1 MSPDT
6 LSRGDPE
13 ATPRPAPEPAGR
25 GAGSDPLRTMTF
37 LEHLDELRSTL
48 FRMLIVAGVATTGA
62 WFVSPRILD
71 LLVPPSV
78 GTVHTF
84 GLSEGFMIRFKVS
97 AITGLV
103 VAVPF
108 LLAQL
113 WSFVAPG
120 LFRHER
126 RVVLPV
132 VISSTGLFYL
142 GVAFAY
148 VAVVPKTVG
157 WLLSYTGQRI
167 TPLINVTQ
175 YFGFVAKF
183 CLAFGV
189 MFQLPL
195 VMVLLSA
202 LGIVSPH
209 TLWKQWRYGVV
220 LIFVVAAW
228 LTPPDA
234 VSQCM
239 MAGPIVVLY
248 MLSIGLAFLLAPK
261 RRSRD

>member
-6 LSRGDPE
+6 VSRE
-13 ATPRPAPEPAGR
+13 PRAPSPGSAPDPAGEGR
-25 GAGSDPLRTMTF
+25 EPLRTMTF

-62 WFVSPRILD
+62 WFISPRILD

-103 VAVPF
+103 AAVPF

-132 VISSTGLFYL
+132 VISSTGLFYM

-148 VAVVPKTVG
+148 LAVVPKTVS
-157 WLLSYTGQRI
+157 WLLSFTGQRI

-175 YFGFVAKF
+175 YFAFVAKF
-183 CLAFGV
+183 CLAFGL

-248 MLSIGLAFLLAPK
+248 LLSIGLAFLLAPK
-261 RRSRD
+261 RRSRG

>member
-1 MSPDT
+1 VSPDT
-6 LSRGDPE
+6 LPRGDP
-13 ATPRPAPEPAGR
+13 ASVGRPTPGQPDGPGR
-25 GAGSDPLRTMTF
+25 TPDSLQTMTF
-37 LEHLDELRSTL
+37 LEHLEALRSTL
-48 FRMLIVAGVATTGA
+48 VRMLVVTAVATTGA
-62 WFVSPRILD
+62 WFVSERILD
-71 LLVPPSV
+71 LLVPPNV
-78 GTVHTF
+78 GTVHYF

-97 AITGLV
+97 VVTGLM
-103 VAVPF
+103 AAIPF

-120 LFRHER
+120 LFRHEK

-132 VISSTGLFYL
+132 LGSSTALFYF
-142 GVAFAY
+142 GVVFAY
-148 VAVVPKTVG
+148 VGVVPKTIG
-157 WLLSYTGQRI
+157 WLLSFTGERM
-167 TPLINVTQ
+167 TPVINVTQ
-175 YFGFVAKF
+175 YFMFVAKF
-183 CLAFGV
+183 CFAFGV

-195 VMVLLSA
+195 VMVLLAA

-248 MLSIGLAFLLAPK
+248 LLSIGLAFLLAPK
-261 RRSRD
+261 RRRD